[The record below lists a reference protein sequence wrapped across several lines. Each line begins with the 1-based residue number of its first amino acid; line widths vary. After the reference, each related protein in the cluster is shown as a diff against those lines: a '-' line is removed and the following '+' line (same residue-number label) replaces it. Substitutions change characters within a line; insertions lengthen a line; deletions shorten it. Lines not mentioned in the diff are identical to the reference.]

1 MQRAGSVSPWFFVL
15 SIIPLSLLGSSVTYS
30 TAAICYIGDVSTGK
44 IRSYRCVYICFYI
57 VFHAKFIFFFRM
69 IAYELAIYVGL
80 MLGSF
85 AAGYAYEASNASTI
99 FMISTGCILAALFL
113 MAALLPESLS
123 TPQTPSQGFVLGDLW
138 RTCSRS
144 RQFKDRSILVLLMCI
159 MLLTAFVSGG

>member
-1 MQRAGSVSPWFFVL
+1 
-15 SIIPLSLLGSSVTYS
+15 
-30 TAAICYIGDVSTGK
+30 
-44 IRSYRCVYICFYI
+44 
-57 VFHAKFIFFFRM
+57 M

-99 FMISTGCILAALFL
+99 FMISAGCILAALFL
-113 MAALLPESLS
+113 MAVLLPESLN

-138 RTCSRS
+138 CTCSRS

-159 MLLTAFVSGG
+159 MLLTAFVSGELLEWEPFPTLLSQLLSTLDHFFCIQTAAIRCSTCLCVPSSTGVFCSSLNTRL